1 MELACDYEM
10 STEQAKKLR
19 ETAEDEFDEF
29 DDDFSD
35 EEITEEEIAYM
46 MNRPKNMDD
55 IADTI
60 SMRSEADDADSS
72 SIASQQNKKFYKLK
86 SLVQTI
92 EMFSRR
98 AKNDRTKVWW
108 CRNCRELNQSQLAAL
123 ARFRMPCSDQ

>member
-1 MELACDYEM
+1 M
-10 STEQAKKLR
+10 
-19 ETAEDEFDEF
+19 AEDEFDEF

-72 SIASQQNKKFYKLK
+72 SVASRQNKKFYKLK
-86 SLVQTI
+86 SLVQTM

-108 CRNCRELNQSQLAAL
+108 CRNLSRIEPKPAG
-123 ARFRMPCSDQ
+123 CSRSFSYAMF

>member
-72 SIASQQNKKFYKLK
+72 SIASRQNKKFYKLK